1 MNRATHQFW
10 RTSGRLLFSAA
21 GLMALAACVS
31 VPNEPYANAA
41 VDQNSSAAAQVAA
54 QASQNAPF
62 PTFASIPQAPGDVRS
77 VEGWNIA
84 VTASEAE
91 RQQLLAE
98 VAPSTFSLANTEGF
112 IAAQRA
118 AIDYNP
124 ADVPPAD
131 QAARSAAWAKAMRA
145 RATPP
150 PRPR

>member
-1 MNRATHQFW
+1 MNRATHSFW
-10 RTSGRLLFSAA
+10 RTSGRLLISAA
-21 GLMALAACVS
+21 GLTALAACVS

-41 VDQNSSAAAQVAA
+41 VDQNSSAAAQVADGA
-54 QASQNAPF
+54 AQNAPF

-84 VTASEAE
+84 VSGTEAE
-91 RQQLLAE
+91 RAQLLAE
-98 VAPSTFSLANTEGF
+98 TAPSTFSLTNTEGF
-112 IAAQRA
+112 IAEQRSTIA
-118 AIDYNP
+118 YNP

-131 QAARSAAWAKAMRA
+131 QAAISTAWAKAMRA